1 MRTLALILSLPLAA
15 CASVAERT
23 DARTG
28 PGFTTVNTAGGNV
41 AGVERVAVT
50 MQGYDDIPIVRVA
63 GTPADATEAARLAL
77 AAGGAT
83 WAPVVFG
90 GTTYAM
96 RQVMV
101 GAYNFTVVEPQGIRP
116 VATPELLSTISVRT
130 GCLTTGQSVV
140 EGGRMAVLMNCS

>member
-1 MRTLALILSLPLAA
+1 MRTLALILALPLAA
-15 CASVAERT
+15 CASVEQRT

-50 MQGYDDIPIVRVA
+50 MQGYDDIPVVRVA
-63 GTPADATEAARLAL
+63 GTPANVTEGARLAL
-77 AAGGAT
+77 AAGGST

-101 GAYNFTVVEPQGIRP
+101 GPYNFTVVEPQGTRP
-116 VATPELLSTISVRT
+116 VATPDLLSTISVRT

-140 EGGRMAVLMNCS
+140 DGGRMAVLMNCS

>member
-1 MRTLALILSLPLAA
+1 MRTLALILALPLAA
-15 CASVAERT
+15 CASVEQRT
-23 DARTG
+23 DARSG
-28 PGFTTVNTAGGNV
+28 PGLTNVNTGGGNV

-50 MQGYDDIPIVRVA
+50 MQGYDAIPIVRVA
-63 GTPADATEAARLAL
+63 GTPASATEAAQLAL

-101 GAYNFTVVEPQGIRP
+101 GAYNFTVVEPQGTGP
-116 VATPELLSTISVRT
+116 VATPDLLSTISVRT
-130 GCLTTGQSVV
+130 GCLTTGQTVV